1 MEWGEIGTLNGIS
14 AGIEETQ
21 MLRVEVHWYVIPMY
35 HAVVSL
41 LDLFL
46 LQSKQLH
53 MVGRHEGKDREM
65 GAPMVPSF
73 GCPRRQCDHYEE

>member
-53 MVGRHEGKDREM
+53 MVGRH
-65 GAPMVPSF
+65 
-73 GCPRRQCDHYEE
+73 PRRKRPGNGSTDGPIVWLPQATV